1 MQAFVSRGRRT
12 PLAGVPPRLLKERP
26 VSCRGEAWACVCMPG
41 KRQRRASYRRS
52 SGRPRRWQT
61 NDRCACSPSLS
72 QSLGPPS
79 SLTNR
84 AQNARRERASIL
96 LARRRKATAAAQKRS
111 ADCTLKSA
119 RRHPQRPLN
128 EEASTDSDAVCVRL
142 RAIISPPAWS
152 THTPTQ
158 DGSARTV
165 SGPSAESRSWGT
177 AYAALL
183 SHAV

>member
-1 MQAFVSRGRRT
+1 MADQRSVRLFAF
-12 PLAGVPPRLLKERP
+12 
-26 VSCRGEAWACVCMPG
+26 
-41 KRQRRASYRRS
+41 
-52 SGRPRRWQT
+52 
-61 NDRCACSPSLS
+61 SLS
-72 QSLGPPS
+72 EPRAAVVLDEPS
-79 SLTNR
+79 TKCTSRARLNPACKEKEGNR
-84 AQNARRERASIL
+84 RGTEKIGRLHAE
-96 LARRRKATAAAQKRS
+96 
-111 ADCTLKSA
+111 SA

-142 RAIISPPAWS
+142 RAIISPPAWG